1 MRQVGSVLWPKL
13 RVLQVYGANTGVGKT
28 IFSSILCRAFQKKIR
43 NVNYLKPVS
52 TGPLD
57 EADDHHMST
66 LGGAVSSRCL
76 YQFDEPVSPHIAVRS
91 AGTPVTD
98 AQVLEKVYDEL
109 KGYAHGQDGV
119 AIVETAGGVL
129 SPSPSGSSQADL
141 YRPLRLPTFLVGDY
155 NLGGIGTTIS
165 AWESLHLRGYD
176 VSSIALF
183 SEDRY
188 GNHSYLKDY
197 FRDRNVS
204 TFAIPPP
211 PARQA
216 SVDEDVR
223 QMQEYYEKSAQH
235 HEVEDFTWQFLAEH
249 DKRINDLRNM
259 PEAADKTIWHPFMQH
274 SERSKGTIMT
284 WDSAYGDHFQS
295 YSLKR
300 DVEDY
305 APRAM
310 SEKSILKPAFDGSA
324 SWWTQGL
331 GHGNPKLALTA
342 AHAAGRYGHVMFGG
356 AIHQPALE
364 LAKTIIAKSGNVK
377 LAKVFYSDNGSTGME
392 VAVKMGLRAA
402 MNRWQPQDPRSLDV
416 RIVGLKNSY
425 HGDTIGTMDCS
436 EPSIYNEKVEWYKG
450 RGIWLDFPT
459 IKMRQG
465 QWQLDTIGNNFP
477 KCHFDSLTDVFALE
491 QRNEDYESY
500 KQGIRE
506 TLIEQVSGTNI
517 RLGALII
524 EPILLGAGG
533 MMFCDPLFQKCFVEV
548 CQELY
553 DSEGNL
559 TTSPSGSQRSPD
571 WSGMPVIFD
580 EVFTG
585 LYRLGR
591 FSAASF
597 LGVQPDIV
605 VNAKLLTGGLLPLC
619 TTTASQLIFEAF
631 LSNDKTDAL
640 LHGHSYTA
648 HPIGCAVANESLR
661 QLTTLDKDGSW
672 ESYKSDW
679 SSSGYSYGVSYQG
692 SEANHP
698 WSMWSQNFVS
708 AISYKKSVDSVFAL
722 GSVLAISLK
731 DPKGSGYA
739 STAATGLRDQL
750 LAKEGADG
758 AVIHS
763 RVLGNVLYL
772 MAAMTTPEETVRGI
786 EETVLNTI

>member
-1 MRQVGSVLWPKL
+1 
-13 RVLQVYGANTGVGKT
+13 
-28 IFSSILCRAFQKKIR
+28 
-43 NVNYLKPVS
+43 
-52 TGPLD
+52 
-57 EADDHHMST
+57 MS
-66 LGGAVSSRCL
+66 
-76 YQFDEPVSPHIAVRS
+76 Q
-91 AGTPVTD
+91 
-98 AQVLEKVYDEL
+98 VYDEL
-109 KGYAHGQDGV
+109 RGYAHGRDGI

-141 YRPLRLPTFLVGDY
+141 YRPLRLPTLLVGDY

-165 AWESLHLRGYD
+165 AWESLHIRGYD
-176 VSSIALF
+176 VTSVALF

-197 FRDRNVS
+197 FRERNINI
-204 TFAIPPP
+204 FAIPPP

-216 SVDEDVR
+216 SVDEDIR
-223 QMQEYYEKSAQH
+223 QMQEYYEKSSKH
-235 HEVEDFTWQFLAEH
+235 HEVDSFTERFISEH
-249 DKRINDLRNM
+249 DKRIRDIREM
-259 PEAADKTIWHPFMQH
+259 PEAADKAIWHPFMQH
-274 SERSKGTIMT
+274 SERSKDTIVA

-295 YSLKR
+295 YTSKS

-305 APRAM
+305 APRAV
-310 SEKSILKPAFDGSA
+310 SEKSLLKSAFDGSA

-342 AHAAGRYGHVMFGG
+342 ANAAGRYGHVMFGG
-356 AIHQPALE
+356 AIHKPALD
-364 LAKTIIAKSGNVK
+364 LARTVIAKSGNPK

-392 VAVKMGLRAA
+392 VAVKMALRASI
-402 MNRWQPQDPRSLDV
+402 NRWKPQDPRKLDI

-459 IKMRQG
+459 IKMREG
-465 QWQLDTIGNNFP
+465 KWQLDTISSS
-477 KCHFDSLTDVFALE
+477 FDKRFFNSLSNVFDLD
-491 QRNEDYESY
+491 QRNEDYKTY
-500 KQGIRE
+500 KHHIRN
-506 TLIEQVSGTNI
+506 TLVSQLSGTNI
-517 RLGALII
+517 KLGALII

-533 MMFCDPLFQKCFVEV
+533 MMFCDPLFQKCLVEV

-553 DSEGNL
+553 DSKGEI
-559 TTSPSGSQRSPD
+559 TSSPSSTSSSSSREENWTS
-571 WSGMPVIFD
+571 MPTIFD

-597 LGVQPDIV
+597 LRVSPDIV

-619 TTTASQLIFEAF
+619 TTTASQPIFEAF
-631 LSNDKTDAL
+631 LSEDKTDAL

-648 HPIGCAVANESLR
+648 HPIGCSVANESLR
-661 QLTTLDKDGSW
+661 QLMNLDKDGSW

-679 SSSGYSYGVSYQG
+679 SPRGSSCHGG
-692 SEANHP
+692 ETEHA
-698 WSMWSQNFVS
+698 WSMWSQKFVS
-708 AISYKKSVDSVFAL
+708 EISHKYSVDNVFAL
-722 GSVLAISLK
+722 GSVLAITLR
-731 DPKGSGYA
+731 DPKGTSGYA
-739 STAATGLRDQL
+739 STAATGLRDRL
-750 LAKEGADG
+750 LMKEGGDG
-758 AVIHS
+758 SVIHS

-786 EETVLNTI
+786 EESVLREI